1 MNVNDHE
8 AVIEI
13 TLSISV
19 MGLGGVFARILPPAV
34 RASNEWGKSWTRHD
48 MQRRAGTE
56 LCWLRICFQSTPLI
70 SIPTQHLETLLLVVF
85 IQNA

>member
-8 AVIEI
+8 AVIE
-13 TLSISV
+13 ISV

-48 MQRRAGTE
+48 MQRLGGTA
-56 LCWLRICFQSTPLI
+56 LCWLRICFQSTPPLI